1 MSLYTLLCI
10 GVGILGVY
18 ALYTAPTFYKNSHI
32 VQETSDFRVTKVG
45 NTQLMPSDLWKLPI
59 FTSPKDEKK
68 WWEIQHFVGHI
79 IEDQSDVVIEV
90 VGDLSAPEQLEVTID
105 NLPMTEVLHR
115 LGLIYIVALIYLLT
129 AISVYRRHSST
140 SGFLCA
146 FFLATTALYLICIA
160 PVVHRPLFMNYALL
174 RFLVILFFISSTGQL
189 AIVHFSLVFP
199 FRKRFLSIYPWVPL
213 IFYGYSIL
221 ISLLYIFGVIAL
233 ATTLPL
239 LGVWIMIM
247 LGAFAHSL
255 TSEADPFMK
264 KQARNGIMAAILVV
278 FFIVISMAVPWN
290 ISGGLVNNFALFSLM
305 LPFALIASLDN
316 NYLYQQRLISE
327 HASQREKA
335 RIHRELHDTAL
346 NDLASISIISEGAQ
360 RFLSNESEKV
370 RNRLRQIKDIATET
384 SNQLRN
390 FLWVIDDRKSSWP
403 DLVEMLRKT
412 GYDLL
417 SPLNI
422 AFDLQVER
430 ILMSSKPPTPAV
442 KHAIH
447 KIYQETI
454 MNIIK
459 HASST
464 TVRAKI
470 TINGKILSLE
480 IEDNGI
486 GFDQEEVES
495 TSFGLENIRKRVD
508 EISGNLCIETQPGMG
523 TRIIVEL
530 PIE

>member
-1 MSLYTLLCI
+1 
-10 GVGILGVY
+10 
-18 ALYTAPTFYKNSHI
+18 
-32 VQETSDFRVTKVG
+32 
-45 NTQLMPSDLWKLPI
+45 
-59 FTSPKDEKK
+59 
-68 WWEIQHFVGHI
+68 
-79 IEDQSDVVIEV
+79 
-90 VGDLSAPEQLEVTID
+90 
-105 NLPMTEVLHR
+105 
-115 LGLIYIVALIYLLT
+115 
-129 AISVYRRHSST
+129 
-140 SGFLCA
+140 
-146 FFLATTALYLICIA
+146 
-160 PVVHRPLFMNYALL
+160 
-174 RFLVILFFISSTGQL
+174 
-189 AIVHFSLVFP
+189 
-199 FRKRFLSIYPWVPL
+199 
-213 IFYGYSIL
+213 
-221 ISLLYIFGVIAL
+221 
-233 ATTLPL
+233 
-239 LGVWIMIM
+239 
-247 LGAFAHSL
+247 
-255 TSEADPFMK
+255 
-264 KQARNGIMAAILVV
+264 
-278 FFIVISMAVPWN
+278 
-290 ISGGLVNNFALFSLM
+290 
-305 LPFALIASLDN
+305 
-316 NYLYQQRLISE
+316 
-327 HASQREKA
+327 
-335 RIHRELHDTAL
+335 
-346 NDLASISIISEGAQ
+346 
-360 RFLSNESEKV
+360 
-370 RNRLRQIKDIATET
+370 
-384 SNQLRN
+384 
-390 FLWVIDDRKSSWP
+390 
-403 DLVEMLRKT
+403 MLRKT